1 MNTSIDWIYDLED
14 EYKNQTSNV
23 VINISDWNNED
34 DCIEIPKEL
43 IIKASN
49 INPFDYSKYYFIGL
63 LEETYHKLNHFIYQ
77 QYNIRINTDNIL
89 LVNNS
94 TYALFLTCKALKEL
108 KLKRILLITPCYFS
122 IEHNLNELNFT
133 IIYYHLTST
142 NNFSFCFEDIEKI
155 IDEQFIDAV
164 FITNPIFNTG
174 IAISNSIFEKLFNL
188 FIKKDMWI
196 VVDNTL
202 DQLNWNNKN
211 SLFNEFLLSKFK
223 LFDKLIYI
231 DSSTKKLFIN
241 GLKHAVIISK
251 LSSLTSIK
259 YNSDCNI
266 GSLTVNQVNLMN
278 EIYNLDNIDL
288 IEESVNKNI
297 NLFQNN
303 YQLSKN
309 LLQNSNYYLTNSA
322 CGFHSCIMLKNRN
335 FDQIDINLFLKKL
348 IYEHGILLIP
358 LNHFLFHK
366 NNDFGFRINLSKHPY
381 KITKSLK
388 ALINIDF

>member
-1 MNTSIDWIYDLED
+1 METSIDWIYDLED
-14 EYKNQTSNV
+14 EYKNQTSNE

-49 INPFDYSKYYFIGL
+49 TNTFDYSKYYFIGL
-63 LEETYHKLNHFIYQ
+63 LEETYQKLNHFIYKK
-77 QYNIRINTDNIL
+77 YNININVDNTL

-122 IEHNLNELNFT
+122 IERNLNELNFT
-133 IIYYHLTST
+133 IVYYHLTST
-142 NNFSFCFEDIEKI
+142 NNFSFYIEEIEKI

-164 FITNPIFNTG
+164 FITNPIFSTGLEVSNT
-174 IAISNSIFEKLFNL
+174 IFEQIFNL
-188 FIKKDMWI
+188 IIKKNIWI

-211 SLFNEFLLSKFK
+211 SLFNDFLLLKFN

-231 DSSTKKLFIN
+231 DSPTKKLFIN

-259 YNSDCNI
+259 YDSDCNI

-278 EIYNLDNIDL
+278 EIYNIDNQYL
-288 IEESVNKNI
+288 IKKSIENNI
-297 NLFQNN
+297 NLFKNN
-303 YQLSKN
+303 FELTKN
-309 LLQNSNYYLTNSA
+309 LLLDSNYYLTEST
-322 CGFHSCIMLKNRN
+322 CGFHTCIMLKNKN
-335 FDQIDINLFLKKL
+335 FHQVNSRSFLKKL
-348 IYEHGILLIP
+348 IFDSGISLIP

-366 NNDFGFRINLSKHPY
+366 NNNFGFRINLSKHPY
-381 KITKSLK
+381 KIAKSLK
-388 ALINIDF
+388 VLIDIDF